1 MWSHVLSLDFGV
13 NHHNSVLLFQCMY
26 FIAVTLC
33 SRCMEGYPMHALIR
47 LCEAISYVKF
57 EYGHLHLTCKV
68 AFLFFCKQVALLH
81 FDETCLDLWH
91 ASITFSVM
99 LEFTS

>member
-1 MWSHVLSLDFGV
+1 MLNL
-13 NHHNSVLLFQCMY
+13 NM
-26 FIAVTLC
+26 
-33 SRCMEGYPMHALIR
+33 
-47 LCEAISYVKF
+47 
-57 EYGHLHLTCKV
+57 GHLHLTCKV